1 MKQHRNSRHA
11 LRTALAATTMWL
23 SALGGAVPSPAQAAD
38 YPDKRI
44 TVIVPYSAGTGIDVL
59 TRSVGKALAERLG
72 QPIVVDNRPGAS
84 GNMGIRAG
92 AKAAPDGYTLVAI
105 LNTFTINPAIS
116 AAGYD
121 AAKDFEYIG
130 MMTKS
135 GMVLVTDDSLKA
147 SSLPEL
153 VDLIRK
159 EPGKYFYASTGI
171 GSPQHM
177 SMELFKRAFGLDV
190 THVPHGNAAE
200 ANVSLLAGQT
210 NMMFMLI
217 NIALQPLK
225 TGRIKALA
233 AASATRDPNFPDLP
247 TVAESGAPGFDVGLW
262 YGLVAPAGTPKPVVD
277 KLTANVQEIM
287 KLPEIR
293 KTLDGLGMTVDYMA
307 PQAFRD
313 YVLNELVRWNDIA
326 QTAKVRD

>member
-1 MKQHRNSRHA
+1 MTPHRNSKHVRRIVLASAAMWLLA
-11 LRTALAATTMWL
+11 LGTAL
-23 SALGGAVPSPAQAAD
+23 PSPAQAAD

-44 TVIVPYSAGTGIDVL
+44 TIIVPYSAGTGVDVL
-59 TRSVGKALAERLG
+59 TRAVGKALAERLG

-92 AKAAPDGYTLVAI
+92 AKAAPDGYTLVTI

-130 MMTKS
+130 MMTRS
-135 GMVLVTDDSLKA
+135 GMVLVINDSLKV

-153 VDLIRK
+153 VDAIRK

-177 SMELFKRAFGLDV
+177 SMELFKQAFGLDV

-210 NMMFMLI
+210 NMMFMPI
-217 NIALQPLK
+217 NIAMQPLK

-233 AASATRDPNFPDLP
+233 AASATRDPNFPGLP

-262 YGLVAPAGTPKPVVD
+262 YGLVAPAGTPQPIID
-277 KLTANVQEIM
+277 KLTANVREIM
-287 KLPEIR
+287 ALPEIR
-293 KTLDGLGMTVDYMA
+293 KTLDGLGMAADYMA
-307 PQAFRD
+307 PQTFRR

-326 QTAKVRD
+326 KTAKVRD